1 MFSRIRGA
9 LRGSSRPKHHFLA
22 FLLCALI
29 LPSVAVVLV
38 AVAGMVSQERAMEA
52 AVSSY
57 VQDLAESMAYQMSS
71 SSHLGAM
78 PFLSD
83 MTGYPFFSWG
93 PSIPGWVAL
102 ISQEGQVIMASPGAM
117 NIAAI
122 WRKDLPIGKAARV
135 ADKQGAQYTLAIYP
149 LTGWDGYVVAAV
161 SWDQLLGG
169 LVKVARMWPA
179 LIVLMTLGSFWAIR
193 LLWRR
198 LVLPLKSLVAE
209 IDNLR
214 VGKDVPGELSRGAVK
229 EIESVQDAL
238 TRFAQAAVER
248 DTLRNRYVQDI
259 VRVQEKERVDMA
271 REIHDGPLQD
281 ITALLQQIHMTLD
294 EAEQQNQNSASSVQP
309 STLPRIKRVEG
320 LAKTVVR
327 ELRSLCDELAPPWVD
342 LGLTETL
349 TELAERLSEN
359 YDIPVILDVEEPADG
374 SGQRDV
380 RDLDVS
386 SETTLSFLRILQE
399 AVSNAVRHGEATE
412 VRAALSLSGGEMGAE
427 ENLHLDIWDNGKGF
441 DANINHE
448 TLRLQG
454 HRGLANMTERMSLM
468 GGTLTITSEP
478 GKGTHILAALPLP
491 AETASQTGNSG
502 ALDSTAD

>member
-1 MFSRIRGA
+1 MLSGIRGA
-9 LRGSSRPKHHFLA
+9 LWGSSRPKHHFLA
-22 FLLCALI
+22 FLICALI
-29 LPSVAVVLV
+29 LPSVIVFLV
-38 AVAGMVSQERAMEA
+38 AVWSMVSQERAMEA

-57 VQDLAESMAYQMSS
+57 VQDLAESMAYHMSS
-71 SSHLGAM
+71 NTRLGAL

-102 ISQEGQVIMASPGAM
+102 ISLDGRVIMASPGAM

-122 WRKDLPIGKAARV
+122 WRKNLPIGKAARV
-135 ADKQGAQYTLAIYP
+135 EDKEGAQYTLAIYP
-149 LTGWDGYVVAAV
+149 LTGGEGYVVAAV

-169 LVKVARMWPA
+169 VVRVARMWPV
-179 LIVLMTLGSFWAIR
+179 LIVLVTFGSFWAIC
-193 LLWRR
+193 LLWSR
-198 LVLPLKSLVAE
+198 LILPLKSLVGE
-209 IDNLR
+209 INNLR

-238 TRFAQAAVER
+238 KRFAQAAVER
-248 DTLRNRYVQDI
+248 DTLRNSYVQDI

-281 ITALLQQIHMTLD
+281 ITALLQQIHMSLD
-294 EAEQQNQNSASSVQP
+294 EAEQQKQNTDPSSHL
-309 STLPRIKRVEG
+309 SSLARIKRVEG

-349 TELAERLSEN
+349 TELAERLSQN
-359 YDIPVILDVEEPADG
+359 YDIQVSVDVEDSEDD
-374 SGQRDV
+374 SDCRNV
-380 RDLDVS
+380 RDLDVGP
-386 SETTLSFLRILQE
+386 ETTLSFLRILQE

-412 VRAALSLSGGEMGAE
+412 VRAALSLGK
-427 ENLHLDIWDNGKGF
+427 ENDSEQLRLDIWDNGKGF

-478 GKGTHILAALPLP
+478 GKGTHIIAVLPL
-491 AETASQTGNSG
+491 
-502 ALDSTAD
+502 TADAAS

>member
-1 MFSRIRGA
+1 MLSRIRGA

-38 AVAGMVSQERAMEA
+38 AVVGMVSQERAMEA

-71 SSHLGAM
+71 NSHLGAL

-102 ISQEGQVIMASPGAM
+102 ISQEGRVIMASPGAM

-122 WRKDLPIGKAARV
+122 WRKDLPVGKATRV

-149 LTGWDGYVVAAV
+149 LTGGDGYVVAAV

-179 LIVLMTLGSFWAIR
+179 LLFIIAFVSIVAIW
-193 LLWRR
+193 LLWRW
-198 LVLPLKSLVAE
+198 LFLPLKSLVAE

-214 VGKDVPGELSRGAVK
+214 VGQDVPGELNRGAVK

-248 DTLRNRYVQDI
+248 NKLRNRYVQDI

-281 ITALLQQIHMTLD
+281 ITALLQQIHMSLD
-294 EAEQQNQNSASSVQP
+294 EAEQQGSETSQSAP
-309 STLPRIKRVEG
+309 LTRIKRAEG

-349 TELAERLSEN
+349 TELAERLSQN

-374 SGQRDV
+374 SEQRDV
-380 RDLDVS
+380 RDIDVS

-412 VRAALSLSGGEMGAE
+412 VRAALSLSGGDTGAE
-427 ENLHLDIWDNGKGF
+427 ESLHLDIWDNGKGF

-468 GGTLTITSEP
+468 GGTLTIMSEP

-491 AETASQTGNSG
+491 AETAS
-502 ALDSTAD
+502 